1 MKRTAIV
8 AGFAVGLA
16 LFAAVAAGAAG
27 GAATQSDA
35 ETNGSFGSEVSS
47 FIQVSSAE
55 AESEVND
62 GMFVAALERTD
73 DPEQRR
79 ALVEERE
86 DELAERQERL
96 QDRQERLNEIDSVAQ
111 YAVATEVAVGAGEL
125 EQAANRTKHAAEAA
139 GVNDTALAEIRASAS
154 EMRGRAIT
162 AIAGNIGTAAD
173 DGNGP
178 PVDLPPTAN
187 DSDDGDDA
195 DGDDS
200 NQSDDR
206 GNQSDDRGNQSD
218 AGNSSEDDSNGDED
232 SSDDGG
238 DDSDNGDD
246 GGDDENSTE
255 SDEEDSEDGNG
266 DSPDDPGDRSS

>member
-8 AGFAVGLA
+8 VGFAVGLA

-62 GMFVAALERTD
+62 GMFVAALERAD

-79 ALVEERE
+79 ALVEKRE

-125 EQAANRTKHAAEAA
+125 EQAADRTEHAAEAA
-139 GVNDTALAEIRASAS
+139 GVNDTALAEIRANAS
-154 EMRGRAIT
+154 EMQIGRASCRER
-162 AIAGNIGTAAD
+162 
-173 DGNGP
+173 
-178 PVDLPPTAN
+178 V
-187 DSDDGDDA
+187 
-195 DGDDS
+195 
-200 NQSDDR
+200 
-206 GNQSDDRGNQSD
+206 
-218 AGNSSEDDSNGDED
+218 
-232 SSDDGG
+232 
-238 DDSDNGDD
+238 
-246 GGDDENSTE
+246 
-255 SDEEDSEDGNG
+255 
-266 DSPDDPGDRSS
+266 